1 MQKKTIKSAKSSAEH
16 DSIRETRVLL
26 EEMNQGIK
34 MIGEQHGSIVKKL
47 EEHDKRFDTME
58 SELII
63 VKTGLGIVK
72 SELGTVKTDL
82 GIVKFELGT
91 VKTDLG
97 TVKSELKSV
106 KMAVM
111 EVDAKVNKLNSKLDI
126 NISQNEE
133 RFKRIETKLEV
144 V

>member
-1 MQKKTIKSAKSSAEH
+1 MQKKTTKPAKSSAEH

-63 VKTGLGIVK
+63 VKTDLGA
-72 SELGTVKTDL
+72 VKTDL
-82 GIVKFELGT
+82 GAVKSDLGA

-111 EVDAKVNKLNSKLDI
+111 EVDAKVNKLDSKLDT